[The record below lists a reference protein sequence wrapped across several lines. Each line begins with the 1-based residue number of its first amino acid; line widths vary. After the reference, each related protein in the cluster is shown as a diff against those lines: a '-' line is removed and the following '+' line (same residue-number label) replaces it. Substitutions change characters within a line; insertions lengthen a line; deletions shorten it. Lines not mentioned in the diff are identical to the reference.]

1 MNGNKSCS
9 NPAACS
15 YKQIKNMGDTSMK
28 KQPRLRTMKV
38 TLALASALMTVLP
51 VSAMAQED
59 LQTQQVRE
67 IIGKLH
73 VSGVTVDAL
82 AGESIKQ
89 MVEGLKDPYT
99 VFFSKE
105 EYSQFNS
112 SLENNY
118 VGMGARIGL
127 DDKGVYISEV
137 FAGSAAE
144 SAGLQRDDYIRA
156 VDGVAVQNDSTESA
170 RSKIIGVAGTQTK
183 ITIQRG
189 DKELTVDLTRKAV
202 NVPEVYSKN
211 FTNGVGYIQI
221 TDFSSDA
228 DENFDLQLKDL
239 KAKGLKA
246 LILDVRNNP
255 GGLVDTAQNI
265 AKQFVKEGVLIHTRD
280 RNGNDAPVSF
290 TGGSE
295 LSVPVYILANENSA
309 SASEVLSGALQ
320 DYNVGKVI
328 GMQTYG
334 KGSVQQLYQ
343 LDSGSALKVTVEE
356 YLTPN
361 KRKVNKVGIT
371 PDVKVDGSAAQLI
384 TALHLAGISDI
395 NVEISKHKIMYN
407 GVEMGSPLGTFHQAG
422 HLYANTRA
430 LAALVGANITW
441 NEANHTVDISDA
453 KGTHAIPLEADKLI
467 IDNGTSYVNVNVFDD
482 FFPQLQVNDQG
493 ETVSIRAVKGN

>member
-1 MNGNKSCS
+1 MNQQPK
-9 NPAACS
+9 
-15 YKQIKNMGDTSMK
+15 MK
-28 KQPRLRTMKV
+28 TMKV

-73 VSGVTVDAL
+73 VSGVSEEAL
-82 AGESIKQ
+82 ANQSIKQ
-89 MVEGLKDPYT
+89 MVDGLKDPYT
-99 VFFSKE
+99 VFFSEE
-105 EYSQFNS
+105 EYSQFS
-112 SLENNY
+112 STLENNY

-144 SAGLQRDDYIRA
+144 SAGLQRDDYIVA
-156 VDGVAVQNDSTESA
+156 VDGTAVDPKSTDSA
-170 RSKIIGVAGTQTK
+170 RSKIIGEAGTKTK
-183 ITIQRG
+183 VTVLRG
-189 DKELTVDLTRKAV
+189 GKELTVELIRKAV
-202 NVPEVYSKN
+202 NVPEVYGKS

-228 DENFDLQLKDL
+228 DEDFDKQLSDL
-239 KAKGLKA
+239 KTKGLKA

-255 GGLVDTAQNI
+255 GGLVDTARNI
-265 AKQFVKEGVLIHTRD
+265 ASHFVKEGVLIHTKD
-280 RNGNDAPVSF
+280 RNGIDEAVPI

-295 LSVPVYILANENSA
+295 LSVPVYILANEYSA

-320 DYNVGKVI
+320 DYNAGKVI

-343 LDSGSALKVTVEE
+343 LDGGSALKVTIEE
-356 YLTPN
+356 YLTP
-361 KRKVNKVGIT
+361 KMRKVNKVGIT

-384 TALHLAGISDI
+384 TALHMSGISDI
-395 NVEISKHKIMYN
+395 HVEISKHAIKYN
-407 GVEMGSPLGTFHQAG
+407 GVEMGSVLGTFRENG

-441 NEANHTVDISDA
+441 NDTDRTVDITDA
-453 KGTHAIPLEADKLI
+453 KGTQAIPVESDKLI
-467 IDNGTSYVNVNVFDD
+467 IDNGTSYVNVDVFDD
-482 FFPQLQVNDQG
+482 LFPQLKVNDQG
-493 ETVSIRAVKGN
+493 ENVSIRAVKGN